1 MRLLKL
7 KKKRIASKD
16 ENGQTKCLKVGMVH
30 EHRPKHELPV
40 PPLTNTSLLGFY
52 HNTLPKP
59 CNHSPQDKYST
70 FVP

>member
-40 PPLTNTSLLGFY
+40 PPLTNY
-52 HNTLPKP
+52 E
-59 CNHSPQDKYST
+59 ST
-70 FVP
+70 RILS